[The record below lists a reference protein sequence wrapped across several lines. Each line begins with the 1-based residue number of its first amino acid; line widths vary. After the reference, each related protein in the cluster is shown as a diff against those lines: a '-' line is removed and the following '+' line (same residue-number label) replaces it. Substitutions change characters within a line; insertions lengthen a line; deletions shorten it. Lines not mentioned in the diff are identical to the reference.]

1 MRTAR
6 CAPDVSLTASPCVP
20 PPPFPSLRVQ
30 FAIEAAVRSGAN
42 PAVTRGATWV
52 GADNAFWATQVN
64 RRCGWFGGVFYRC

>member
-1 MRTAR
+1 
-6 CAPDVSLTASPCVP
+6 
-20 PPPFPSLRVQ
+20 VQ